1 MPIDARKCAGKPEST
16 LFMKILNE
24 KIKLNDLKQL
34 DGEPFFEDMVKCVV
48 DVDKKLIAVSA
59 ELHADLEEFLI
70 DAGSS
75 NSSLYGINIVFD
87 DGEIEFDSMINP
99 PRNRA
104 DGFPRGGRDVSSP
117 EKRKLIEEIV
127 DTWIER

>member
-1 MPIDARKCAGKPEST
+1 
-16 LFMKILNE
+16 MKILNE
-24 KIKLNDLKQL
+24 KTKLNDLKAL
-34 DGEPFFEDMVKCVV
+34 DGEKFFEEMIKCVV
-48 DVDKKLIAVSA
+48 DVDKKIIAVSA
-59 ELHADLEEFLI
+59 ELHADLEELLLEN
-70 DAGSS
+70 GSL
-75 NSSLYGINIVFD
+75 NSSLYGINILFD